1 VKVPFRLILLLMI
14 CSILVLQSGCA
25 IAKYGKANVI
35 TFDIT
40 LPDGLV
46 GQDKESIMKILG
58 EPNFVAMDE
67 GTEYWGYN
75 NHNGWYFNLFYI
87 SGGKTE
93 SRDLIL
99 EFLVNKVKTAY
110 LIDTGSA
117 IGILASPMSV
127 VN

>member
-1 VKVPFRLILLLMI
+1 MI

-25 IAKYGKANVI
+25 MAKYGKANVT

-40 LPDGLV
+40 VPDGLV

-58 EPNFVAMDE
+58 DPNFVATDK

-75 NHNGWYFNLFYI
+75 NHNGWFVYLFYI
-87 SGGKTE
+87 AGGKTE

-99 EFLVNKVKTAY
+99 EFLNSKVKTAY
-110 LIDTGSA
+110 LIDKGSA
-117 IGILASPMSV
+117 IGIFAPPMSV